1 MSIERKVTGLESL
14 VMQVEEAKSALKNLE
29 REIGISGVSQDMA
42 RLIDERMAEFR
53 NNAIVMTLVQD
64 FKTKMGA
71 RKENS

>member
-29 REIGISGVSQDMA
+29 REIGISGVSQDME